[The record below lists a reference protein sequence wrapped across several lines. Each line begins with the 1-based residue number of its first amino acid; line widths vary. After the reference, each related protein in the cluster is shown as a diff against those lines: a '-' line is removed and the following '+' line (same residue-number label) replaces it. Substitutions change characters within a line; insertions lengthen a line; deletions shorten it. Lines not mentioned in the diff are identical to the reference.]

1 MEINLERNGNE
12 LVVALDGRL
21 DTLNAPKLE
30 KELEPAL
37 DGVEKLIFDFEKVAY
52 ISSAGLRVLLGAMQV
67 MEDQGEM
74 AIKNVSDP
82 VMEIFT
88 VTRFIEDLNI
98 I

>member
-12 LVVALDGRL
+12 LIVALDGRL

-88 VTRFIEDLNI
+88 VTRFIDELNI